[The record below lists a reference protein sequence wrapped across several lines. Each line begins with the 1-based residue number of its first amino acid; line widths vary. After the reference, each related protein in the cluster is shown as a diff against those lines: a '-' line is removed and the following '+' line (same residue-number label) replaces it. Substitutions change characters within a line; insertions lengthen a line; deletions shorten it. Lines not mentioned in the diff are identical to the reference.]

1 MTGRFLAVDA
11 GNSKTV
17 AVVVDAGGGVLG
29 RARGGRGDIYN
40 AVTPHAAAEAVI
52 GAIRGAL
59 AEAGVEPGGLQAPR
73 APARRRRL
81 AGGRGVVARAA
92 GRRPAGPGHGSP
104 SPTTGSPRCASAC
117 WTASASPSRS
127 APVRPSPAA
136 AVTGGECCS
145 GWMVFDHLG
154 GLGLADAAVRA
165 VCLAWMG
172 IGPPTALTPALLGL
186 FGVADP
192 YELRHVFTRLEGR
205 PEQRRGAA
213 APPAASSRSP
223 ATATRWLPASSPTT
237 RAPSSGTPAGWLPRW
252 VACRGRTCRSCSTA
266 RLPPREH
273 GALREALCAELA
285 AVHPDCPVSV
295 SDAPPLAGCV
305 LDALAEGGV
314 ELTAELRDSVIA
326 TYHPPEFLTT

>member
-1 MTGRFLAVDA
+1 VTGRFLAVDA

-52 GAIRGAL
+52 GSIRGAL
-59 AEAGVEPGGLQAPR
+59 AEAGVEPAGLR
-73 APARRRRL
+73 ATALRL
-81 AGGRGVVARAA
+81 AGVDWPEDAVWWRDRLAADLPGLERFSIANDGFASLRLGMLDGVGLAITVGTGPAVA
-92 GRRPAGPGHGSP
+92 GR
-104 SPTTGSPRCASAC
+104 
-117 WTASASPSRS
+117 SRDG
-127 APVRPSPAA
+127 R
-136 AVTGGECCS
+136 ECCS

-154 GLGLADAAVRA
+154 GAGLADAAVRA

-172 IGPPTALTPALLGL
+172 IGPSTTLTPALLGL

-205 PEQRRGAA
+205 R
-213 APPAASSRSP
+213 SS
-223 ATATRWLPASSPTT
+223 AEVLGATRSVLEVAGSGDPVAAGIVADHA
-237 RAPSSGTPAGWLPRW
+237 RAFVGYTGW
-252 VACRGRTCRSCSTA
+252 VAAQVGGVPGPD
-266 RLPPREH
+266 LPIVLNGSVATSEH
-273 GALREALCAELA
+273 DALREALCAELA
-285 AVHPDCPVSV
+285 TAHPDCPVSV

-314 ELTAELRDSVIA
+314 ELTAELRDGVIA